1 MRHVRDSA
9 PQLPGDQD
17 LGYEQETLEMMET
30 PPPEI
35 DNIIEDPPVTS
46 IPLSID
52 IIKEE
57 ILTTTNTIPES
68 SQPTTG
74 EQVFF
79 LVIAMLRFLQIIYW
93 MTIFAR

>member
-1 MRHVRDSA
+1 
-9 PQLPGDQD
+9 
-17 LGYEQETLEMMET
+17 MET

-57 ILTTTNTIPES
+57 ILTTTNTIAES

-74 EQVFF
+74 EVVFGDDMTGVKGYYATVTIRTDDSTQVSGAGGKTRE
-79 LVIAMLRFLQIIYW
+79 L
-93 MTIFAR
+93 FAVSSEYVESSY

>member
-1 MRHVRDSA
+1 
-9 PQLPGDQD
+9 
-17 LGYEQETLEMMET
+17 MMET

-46 IPLSID
+46 IPFSID

-57 ILTTTNTIPES
+57 ILTTTNTIAES

-74 EQVFF
+74 EHLILFL